1 MKNWSKTTNRVAVM
15 NIQMKLKQKIQ
26 ILLILVSAIIYLVAI
41 GYISIN
47 ARQTTY
53 RDTRKLVDTEALSF
67 ARQIEGQLN
76 TNMAVARTLALSF
89 SNYDYMPKDRWL
101 TFANMVYAD
110 VFPQYEDFYNL
121 WDSWEL
127 SVIDSSWT
135 KPYGRIVN
143 EHFRDQG
150 MVRFNQS
157 KNSLDGDNE
166 LYAGIKEAN
175 KEIVFPLYF
184 DLFAEGKSERKLMTS
199 LLVPIRQKDGQYA
212 GVVGVDI
219 TMDRF
224 QEMLR
229 DINIKGLDG
238 SYAFLLSH
246 QWNYAAHPDTS
257 MLNEQAAV
265 NPTDQKQFNL
275 HEKLGKGN
283 PFSIIHKDD
292 EYHKNYVSYVP
303 IKIGRTGTPW
313 YLGISVPVN
322 SIMQEADRNFIIS
335 LIVGLLGLLILS
347 GVIYYITR
355 GITQPI
361 EKVTGV
367 LKQMARGRISNSMKL
382 AINTGDEIEE
392 MSNALNTS
400 IDGLNHKNQFAAHL
414 GKGELD
420 HPYQKLSEEDELGQS
435 LLEMRDSLK
444 KAKKDEQKRREEE
457 RKRLWTNEGLN
468 KFADILRQNNEDPYQ
483 LTDELIKN
491 LVRYLEANQGG
502 IFLIHDQ
509 DENDVHLE
517 LAAAF
522 AYDRKKHLE
531 KRIDLGDGLVGTCA
545 IEKETIYMEDIPQDY
560 IEITSGLGEATP
572 DSLVIVPIKLEDT
585 VHGVIEIA
593 SFNTFEQYQ
602 IDFLERVAQN
612 IASAISSVK
621 VNMRTQ
627 KLLEQSEQQ
636 AQELSAQEE
645 EMRQN
650 MEELKATQEE
660 AARQKDE
667 MESLV
672 NAFHK
677 GHYIVEYDPEE
688 KIIEINNRYLE
699 LLDLRREDVI
709 GTHHSYKMK
718 FTSEQ
723 EKNYKAF
730 WDDLRAGRVKQDTSV
745 VEHKGKRYVFAE
757 TYTPILNGDNQVKKI
772 LKIAIEAGEFGLN
785 G

>member
-1 MKNWSKTTNRVAVM
+1 
-15 NIQMKLKQKIQ
+15 MKLKHKIQ
-26 ILLILVSAIIYLVAI
+26 ILLILISAVIYLVAI

-53 RDTRKLVDTEALSF
+53 RDTRKLVDTEVLSF
-67 ARQIEGQLN
+67 ANQIEGQLN
-76 TNMAVARTLALSF
+76 KNMAVARTLALSF
-89 SNYDYMPKDRWL
+89 SNYDYLPKDRWL

-127 SVIDSSWT
+127 SVIDTSWT
-135 KPYGRIVN
+135 KPHGRIVN

-150 MVRFNQS
+150 MVRSNQS
-157 KNSLDGDNE
+157 KSSLDGDNE
-166 LYAGIKEAN
+166 LYAGIKQAN
-175 KEIVFPLYF
+175 REMVFPLYF
-184 DLFAEGKSERKLMTS
+184 DLFAEGKSERKLMSS
-199 LLVPIRQKDGQYA
+199 LLVPIKQQDGAYA
-212 GVVGVDI
+212 GVIGVDI

-224 QEMLR
+224 QEMLQ
-229 DINIKGLDG
+229 DINIKGLEG

-246 QWNYAAHPDTS
+246 EWNYAAHPDTS
-257 MLNEQAAV
+257 MLNEKIGV
-265 NPTDQKQFNL
+265 NPTSRNEFNL
-275 HEKLGKGN
+275 HEKLGQGQ
-283 PFSIIHKDD
+283 PFSIIHKEDAS
-292 EYHKNYVSYVP
+292 HKNYVSYVP
-303 IKIGRTGTPW
+303 IQIGRTGTPW
-313 YLGISVPVN
+313 YLGISVPVD

-347 GVIYYITR
+347 GVIYSITQGITR
-355 GITQPI
+355 PI
-361 EKVTGV
+361 EKVTAA
-367 LKQMARGRISNSMKL
+367 LKQMARGRISNNMKL

-400 IDGLNHKNQFAAHL
+400 IDGLNQKNQFAAHL
-414 GKGELD
+414 GKGELN
-420 HPYQKLSEEDELGQS
+420 HSYQKLSQEDELGQS

-444 KAKKDEQKRREEE
+444 SAREEEQKRREEE

-491 LVRYLEANQGG
+491 LVKYLEANQGG
-502 IFLIHDQ
+502 IFLIDDQ

-522 AYDRKKHLE
+522 AYDRKKHYTR
-531 KRIDLGDGLVGTCA
+531 RIELGDGLVGTCA
-545 IEKETIYMEDIPQDY
+545 IEKETIYMEQIPQDY
-560 IEITSGLGEATP
+560 IEITSGLGDATP
-572 DSLVIVPIKLEDT
+572 DSLVIVPVKLEET

-602 IDFLERVAQN
+602 IDFLKRVAES

-672 NAFHK
+672 DAFHR

-688 KIIEINNRYLE
+688 KIIEINNRYLN

-730 WDDLRAGRVKQDTSV
+730 WDEIRAGRVKQDTSV

-757 TYTPILNGDNQVKKI
+757 TYTPIMNGDNQVKKI
-772 LKIAIEAGEFGLN
+772 LKIAVEASEFGLKE